1 MSHDKNIFKSI
12 REGRIIQTVLDKGIG
27 AAAENFNIEK
37 SEVNKI
43 ILKAI
48 EGHQK
53 MIKIHQVSIV
63 KLHNRLEKKD
73 PNMGL
78 KLDGCY
84 FCGESGHVARDCSC
98 YKCGKSGH
106 LGKDCSYD
114 DDNGVFG
121 GDGGG
126 GDDGGRGGRVGC
138 RKCRQCG
145 HEARRCD
152 HGGGDCV
159 CYNCGEAGHIAWEC
173 SHSCAEC
180 SESGHMSKD
189 CPQIGCFSCGQN
201 GHYPWECLSVK
212 ESSGDDKVYCC
223 ICGGEHRAKDCSSL
237 GCYKCSKVGHLGKDC
252 GQVWRG
258 GGGGVC
264 YYCGLNGYMAVCS
277 LCGVT
282 AFG

>member
-1 MSHDKNIFKSI
+1 MSLDKNIFKSI
-12 REGRIIQTVLDKGIG
+12 RDGRIIQTVLDKGIG
-27 AAAENFNIEK
+27 AAAENFDIEK
-37 SEVNKI
+37 SEVNEI

-84 FCGESGHVARDCSC
+84 FCGESGHVSRDCSC

-106 LGKDCSYD
+106 LAKDCSYD
-114 DDNGVFG
+114 DDDDDGVFG
-121 GDGGG
+121 GGG

-138 RKCRQCG
+138 RKCGQCG

-152 HGGGDCV
+152 QVSDGGDSV

-201 GHYPWECLSVK
+201 GHYAWECPSVK
-212 ESSGDDKVYCC
+212 ESSADDNFYCC
-223 ICGGEHRAKDCSSL
+223 ICGGEHRAKDCSS
-237 GCYKCSKVGHLGKDC
+237 VTPHLRTDQMSHLWHQNKRKRKTLFTKMV
-252 GQVWRG
+252 QQ
-258 GGGGVC
+258 
-264 YYCGLNGYMAVCS
+264 S
-277 LCGVT
+277 S
-282 AFG
+282 